1 MFVTEGKI
9 KRLERRKKM
18 SARKNITRKDVA
30 QKAGVSV
37 SVVSRA
43 LNNSGYV
50 EKEKKAKII
59 KVAEQ
64 LGYRPN
70 PVAMALQTRKTYQI
84 IFFCNDLTG
93 AYYNQMYHG
102 MAKSAE
108 QRGYHLLL
116 QKDFDFTSVKN
127 RLTDGLIFPTES
139 AAKEYADLIGK
150 NYYLPA
156 VTASFDLSV
165 TYAKPMPSVVIDNR
179 VIVNKTIDYL
189 KEKGHKKI
197 GMLLPFDYGYA
208 DLRFQAWK
216 ERMSMEFCLAGED
229 EEYYK
234 HYLFF
239 SKSLIEPGIHR
250 IDRSLEDYKT
260 EIEGFVYYDLH
271 DAGYQSAEMIMEA
284 KYRPSVVICF
294 NDDMALGLMTGLRE
308 LGVSVP
314 DEISIMGI
322 DGIFTRN
329 HFRPILTTMALYP
342 ERQGAKCADILID
355 MLEGKKYKY
364 MNDSPYG
371 ILEGETVKDFK
382 KK

>member
-1 MFVTEGKI
+1 
-9 KRLERRKKM
+9 M

-50 EKEKKAKII
+50 EKEKKQRII
-59 KVAEQ
+59 EIAEM
-64 LGYRPN
+64 LGYMPN

-108 QRGYHLLL
+108 KRGYHLLL
-116 QKDFDFTSVKN
+116 QKDFNFDFVKTM
-127 RLTDGLIFPTES
+127 LTDGIILPTES
-139 AAKEYADLIGK
+139 SAQAYAEFIGK

-156 VTASFDLSV
+156 VTASFNPSV
-165 TYAKPMPSVVIDNR
+165 TYEKPMPSVVIDNR

-208 DLRFQAWK
+208 NLRFRAWK

-234 HYLFF
+234 RYLFY
-239 SKSLIEPGIHR
+239 SKKPLVPEPR
-250 IDRSLEDYKT
+250 RDYRYLEDYKSET
-260 EIEGFVYYDLH
+260 EGFIYYDLH
-271 DAGYQSAEMIMEA
+271 DAGYQSAKMIMEA
-284 KYRPSVVICF
+284 KYRPTVVICF
-294 NDDMALGLMTGLRE
+294 NDDMALGLMTGFRE
-308 LGVSVP
+308 LGVCVP
-314 DEISIMGI
+314 EEISIMGI

-329 HFRPILTTMALYP
+329 HFRPLLTTMALYP
-342 ERQGAKCADILID
+342 ERQGAKCVDVLID
-355 MLEGKKYKY
+355 MIEGKKYKY
-364 MNDSPYG
+364 IYDSPYG
-371 ILEGETVKDFK
+371 IIEGDTVKDLQK
-382 KK
+382 K